1 VRNVVEELVRREY
14 DRLAPTI
21 EGFCG
26 CELCRDDVMVY
37 ALNRLK
43 PRYVTQPLGEVLT
56 NVDLTEHQ
64 PQADAVT
71 VLLEGFRVVAATPR
85 KGHQP

>member
-1 VRNVVEELVRREY
+1 MRNVIEELVRREY
-14 DRLAPTI
+14 ERLAPTI

-26 CELCRDDVMVY
+26 CEMCRDDVMVY

-43 PRYVTQPLGEVLT
+43 PRYVARPLGEVIAT
-56 NVDLTEHQ
+56 VDITEHQ

-71 VLLEGFRVVAATPR
+71 VLLEGIRVVKATPR
-85 KGHQP
+85 KGHTP